1 MPIPSF
7 DRFGLLPDGVHSCTL
22 EEVESVLSWSDKRRL
37 LTHQLR
43 DFISAE
49 LSPTFLALPPL
60 VLGGSYVTAED
71 NPADINLVLELQH
84 LSDHEKMQG
93 LLLCHRVPAIF
104 RRYRIEMTPAL
115 QRSGNDFVT
124 YYQHLN
130 PRKALAMNLFH
141 GHKKGLLRLH

>member
-22 EEVESVLSWSDKRRL
+22 EEVEAVLAWSDKRRL

-49 LSPTFLALPPL
+49 LSPTFLTRPPL

>member
-22 EEVESVLSWSDKRRL
+22 EEVEAVLAWSDKRRL

-49 LSPTFLALPPL
+49 LSPTFLTLPPL

-104 RRYRIEMTPAL
+104 RRYCIEMTPAL

>member
-22 EEVESVLSWSDKRRL
+22 EEVESVMSWSDKRHL
-37 LTHQLR
+37 LTRQLR

-84 LSDHEKMQG
+84 LSVHEKMQG

>member
-1 MPIPSF
+1 M
-7 DRFGLLPDGVHSCTL
+7 LA
-22 EEVESVLSWSDKRRL
+22 WSDKRRL

-84 LSDHEKMQG
+84 LSDHEKCRG
-93 LLLCHRVPAIF
+93 CCFATESPPSSAVIASR
-104 RRYRIEMTPAL
+104 
-115 QRSGNDFVT
+115 
-124 YYQHLN
+124 
-130 PRKALAMNLFH
+130 
-141 GHKKGLLRLH
+141 

>member
-22 EEVESVLSWSDKRRL
+22 EEVEGVLAWSDKRRL

-141 GHKKGLLRLH
+141 RHKKGLLRLH

>member
-22 EEVESVLSWSDKRRL
+22 EEVEAVLAWSDKHRQ

-49 LSPTFLALPPL
+49 LSPTFLTLPPL

-141 GHKKGLLRLH
+141 GHKKGLLRLY

>member
-1 MPIPSF
+1 M
-7 DRFGLLPDGVHSCTL
+7 
-22 EEVESVLSWSDKRRL
+22 
-37 LTHQLR
+37 THQLR

>member
-7 DRFGLLPDGVHSCTL
+7 DQFGLLPDGVHSCTL
-22 EEVESVLSWSDKRRL
+22 EEVEAVLAWSNKRRR

-49 LSPTFLALPPL
+49 LSPTFLPLPPM
-60 VLGGSYVTAED
+60 VLGGSYVTAAD

-104 RRYRIEMTPAL
+104 RRYRIEMTPVL

-124 YYQHLN
+124 FYQHLN